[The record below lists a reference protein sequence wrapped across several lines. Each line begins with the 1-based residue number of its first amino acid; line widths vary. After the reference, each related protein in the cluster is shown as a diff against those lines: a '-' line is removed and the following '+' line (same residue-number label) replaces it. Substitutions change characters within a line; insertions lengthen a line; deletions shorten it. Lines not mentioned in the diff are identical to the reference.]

1 MWVKHWNFNLYL
13 YITEFIGYCY
23 INVNFNQQGTLR
35 IAHGIVGLYSN
46 YLIRFFWYGDSYDH
60 CLPYLE
66 TTLFWTKNEHFI
78 TFLPQGSE
86 FTLT

>member
-1 MWVKHWNFNLYL
+1 MYIYTQGCLKVDISRAQWVKHVNFKLYL

-66 TTLFWTKNEHFI
+66 TTLF
-78 TFLPQGSE
+78 
-86 FTLT
+86 